1 MANIIKVSVRNLIE
15 FVLRSGDIDNSFI
28 STSRA
33 IEGTLAHQ
41 KVQKSYGPE
50 YSPEVTLKHS
60 FSYND
65 YILEIEGRVDGIIK
79 LQDETIID
87 EIKSTTRDI
96 ETIEEDY
103 NHLHW
108 AQAKCY
114 GYIYAL
120 QNELTNIHIQISYFN
135 IENEELKIFKRNFT
149 FVELETFFIDVID
162 RYIKWA
168 RLTFDWAEIRDG
180 TISRMDFPFEE
191 YRKGQRELAVA
202 AYKTIKEGKNLFTQ
216 APTGIGKTM
225 SLLFPSII
233 SIGQGTLSKIFYL
246 TAKTITREIP
256 IKSMELLMNNG
267 LRAKTLVITAKD
279 KICLNDEVKCNPRD
293 CSYAKDHY
301 DRVNDAIMDLFKNE
315 DMITRNIVIEY
326 ARKHH
331 VCPFEF
337 SLDISLWADVVICD
351 YNYVF
356 DPQVYLKRFFDGLA
370 KEYVFL
376 IDEAHNLVDRSREMF
391 SAQINKADFLDLR
404 GIFKDNYP
412 SLYRAF
418 NKCNSIMNNLKKEFG
433 KGDYYQREEIGEL
446 YYPIKRIIS
455 LMEQWLILEKE
466 HGDYEKIMDLYFNL
480 ITYIKISDFYDKHYV
495 TSIEVMDRDMIIKLY
510 CVDSSYLLNESLKRG
525 KSGIFFSATL
535 TPLEYYMDLLGGNK
549 DDYFIRLPSP
559 FPRDNLSLLIRD
571 NISTKYK
578 DREDTYLDLLESIE
592 IFIKSQNGNYFIFFP
607 SYAYMENVYKMFA
620 DRNPDL
626 NTVIQEGNMTE
637 SEREEFLNR
646 FDEERN
652 LIAFVVMG
660 GIFSEGIDLLGDRLI
675 GAVIVGVGLP
685 QICFDRDIIR
695 DYFKEKTNLGFEY
708 AYMYPG
714 MNKILQSAGRVI
726 RSEEDRGAI
735 LLIDDRFGTYRYK
748 ELFPREWSHYRLIK
762 NNGQLEEYLRLFWM
776 VEGGQNVNEK

>member
-79 LQDETIID
+79 LQEETIID
-87 EIKSTTRDI
+87 EIKSTTRDL

-120 QNELTNIHIQISYFN
+120 QNELTNIHIQISYFH
-135 IENEELKIFKRNFT
+135 IESEVLKIFKKNFT
-149 FVELETFFIDVID
+149 FVELEVFLIDVID

-168 RLTFDWAEIRDG
+168 NLTFDWAEIRDA

-559 FPRDNLSLLIRD
+559 FPRDKLSLLIRD

-726 RSEEDRGAI
+726 RSEEDKGAI

-748 ELFPREWSHYRLIK
+748 ELFPREWNHYRLIK
-762 NNGQLEEYLRLFWM
+762 NNNQLKKYLKLFWN
-776 VEGGQNVNEK
+776 QA